1 MFIAI
6 FSTQTN
12 VNQGSGQESAR
23 DIILQPLCELS
34 SIAFADVR
42 QKQLEC
48 TLSLLRLMGQH
59 LNESWPLCLN
69 IIGAIQR
76 EHSDTLIRS
85 AFQCLQLVVTDFLS
99 MIGTKH
105 LTQVIQ
111 VVAQFGSQVKKNN
124 FSQKTST
131 KIIRFTKIN

>member
-12 VNQGSGQESAR
+12 VSQGSCQESAR

-76 EHSDTLIRS
+76 EHTDTLIRS

-111 VVAQFGSQVKKNN
+111 VVAQFGSQVSKDN
-124 FSQKTST
+124 FPPKRPPKSSDFLY
-131 KIIRFTKIN
+131 I